1 MKENLKKI
9 FQDISKGKLTQT
21 EALEKIKTIKL
32 QEQGKVI
39 GTMLSTPVWRK
50 DMPVS
55 EVEIEYTEHHIILCE
70 MPHLKENE
78 IKKFLPDSHFVS
90 LSSGADQSIADRY
103 ERHAMSCF
111 DYLHQIL
118 SNKPLGNI
126 LIQIVIGNDVEQVVF
141 MGLSG
146 LLQTA
151 TLENPVLK
159 GQIIRTQLDIEAKEL
174 SSQLRENVSS
184 FEDHQVKYDQNI
196 RYVLRRKEIQASD
209 VSPKIAFKDR
219 GVYLITGG
227 MGGLGILFTKEIL
240 KQTTYSRVIVTGRSA
255 LTIERKAILEA
266 LPVRNNT
273 VEYRQLDL
281 SNSEQVNQLIITISK
296 EYKQLNGILHCAGMT
311 SDNFIVKKTRDEF
324 GNVLIPKVTG
334 TFNLDQASKDIDLDF
349 LVLFSSVASQIGNVG
364 QADYAVANGFM
375 DQFAVYR
382 NHLVLKDQRQG
393 HTLSI
398 NWPLWQD
405 GGMQIDQASQEI
417 LKQTMQIQPMET
429 IVGMH
434 AFYCSLELNQDQVLV
449 IKGDLLQLHDNKK
462 IDKEIINASMI
473 TNNSHNDL
481 FEKTEDYLCKE
492 FSLLLKL
499 TTRKIDPQEPL
510 EKYGID
516 SILAMK
522 FTSQLE
528 ETFGALPKT
537 LFFEYQTI
545 RELTEYFVKSYQHQ
559 LTILFNTAPDDNI
572 SIKKSTDI
580 KSKTDER
587 IAHKLISGKRFSRPR
602 PSIDLTNSTH
612 SVSVDPIAIVGLS
625 GRYPNSVDIA
635 AYWDNLKEGRDC
647 ITEVPKERWD
657 WRAYYSEDRSKSG
670 YHYSKWGGFIEG
682 VDEFDP
688 RFFNISPREAA
699 SIDPQER
706 LFLQH
711 SWMAI
716 EDAGYTR
723 SSLQIPRKEGLA
735 GQVGVYAGVMYG
747 EYNLSGSL
755 ASIANRVSYFLNL
768 HGPSMTL
775 DTMCSSSLTSI
786 HLACQDLKEGR
797 TDLGIAG
804 GVNVSIHPNKYQML
818 SSGQFISSAGHCQSF
833 GEGGD
838 GYIPGEGVGVVVL
851 KRLSEAKRDGNHI
864 YGVIKGS
871 SLNHGGKTNGY
882 SVPNP
887 KAQANAITEALKVS
901 DTDPRHISYIE
912 AHGTGTKL
920 GDPIEIAALSK
931 AFEGDQAEKNTG
943 YCLLGSAKS
952 NIGHCESAAGIAG
965 LTKIL
970 LQMEHGQIVPSLHS
984 KRLNPHIDFDNT
996 PFIVNQELRDW
1007 DPPLILGK
1015 TYPRIAGISS
1025 FGAGGSNAHIIL
1037 EEYIDVHRSVLN
1049 TNQVTNV
1056 GIVLSART
1064 FDQLKQKVVDLL
1076 SYLRKFDQESIDL
1089 DLTSMSYTLQI
1100 GREAMDKRLGLVVNS
1115 VVELKEK
1122 LESYLDDTKGVE
1134 GMYRGEVKRDENFSE
1149 LATDTV
1155 IQEWLSGKK
1164 IAKLLD
1170 VWVKGGAVDWHQ
1182 LYGDV
1187 LPGLMSLPTYP
1198 FARERYWIAVSDTV
1212 SQVENNTA
1220 ISVLHPLVHS
1230 NTSDFKD
1237 HKYSSTFSG
1246 DAFFISNLSTG
1257 HKEIS
1262 VVVYLEMARVAIA
1275 EALPK
1280 EKAPYFLEF
1289 SNTVWSGPL
1298 IFKDDI
1304 EVHIALFEQTEEGVC
1319 FEVYSGIEEKEVI
1332 YCQGEAIVHD
1342 ELPLTTVDIKVLRS
1356 KMQRS
1361 VLPSSHHNI
1370 TSIFQEDK
1378 QLLVELSLPE
1388 DLFSEEEVYVL
1399 HPGILKEVLQSGL
1412 LLFSGTALEP
1422 TSIDSLQIKSN
1433 CTANMWGWIRY
1444 SSGRTDALDIDLYDK
1459 EGKEC
1464 VQMYGVVYQEVVH
1477 DFIEDNFSQ
1486 EEVVK
1491 PSLDLEEIQR
1501 LPRELSIP
1509 ILSKIVLENS
1519 EVEKF
1524 TENTLE
1530 KPTQILLVTPDTFGI
1545 EEMEDSVLDKTTTTL
1560 SDITSYND
1568 QRGEFSNASLIKLF
1582 DHDKGLYSLVISAP
1596 DKNTLSSDLISEL
1609 VEALTYAKEISS
1621 LKVLLLRGGNVF
1633 LQGDRTSY
1641 NESVKSGL
1649 YQTIA
1654 SFPFPIIAE
1663 MKGSAIG
1670 AGFLIGGLCDFMICS
1685 EESNYSYTNYKEG
1698 FFPGLE
1704 EELWFKERF
1713 GNALTHSFLYQ
1724 SEKLTGK
1731 ALQEQ
1736 GCSCPVLASNR
1747 ISSFI
1752 ESFALDLCEKSKDA
1766 LQLLKQ
1772 HLGHKLLTLAEQLD
1786 VVPTIQVESIV
1797 TTKPQLTFDSKY
1809 LKLEADTDHVLTIT
1823 LHKGE
1828 KNCSLENIVSELKTI
1843 YAQLDKDN
1851 YYKVIVL
1858 SSDIAD
1864 FVSVSDLM
1872 SSQEVVLEFQDQ
1884 ILKSPIP
1891 IIAVTNSNAKDIAWL
1906 ICSSCD
1912 VCIYHAQ
1919 GEYSVSGLVEV
1930 PELAMRSVTL
1940 FSHRLGCTMSNELL
1954 LAGKTYTGIEL
1965 QDQVGSLIVTNDV
1978 FSEALNQASKW
1989 VKLPLEVVRTWKK
2002 TQTSLL
2008 KKTIEELPVWS
2019 KEQTKT
2025 SEVLPKTI
2033 TSITLST
2040 KVIKAKSYPEG
2051 IIEITME
2058 DREAKNMFSDAFIEG
2073 MIEVFQHIAEYPF
2086 YKVVVLTGYD
2096 NYFAS
2101 GGTKDSLLAIQEGK
2115 AKFTDTKIFELAL
2128 DCKIPVISAMQG
2140 HGIGAGWSMGMF
2152 SDFVLFSEESRYV
2165 SPYMRYGFTPGAG
2178 ATLIFPDKIG
2188 YDLSRETLLRGVEY
2202 SGKVLQEKGMSFPVF
2217 PRKEIHSAALVL
2229 ARQITRY
2236 SRKSLVVIKDQL
2248 TAHLKKR
2255 LEITYSHELAMHEK
2269 TFVGRQ
2275 DTLQQIENH
2284 FYQDRTISKE
2294 AININA
2300 TEKSLAVNI
2309 EDTISHIDA
2318 LPNIISD
2325 LKKLLAKEL
2334 HLSED
2339 EIGENSQ
2346 FVDLGLD
2353 SIVGVTFIRTI
2364 NEKYDLSL
2372 QATIVYS
2379 YSTLA
2384 TLGAHIR
2391 EASEKQGI
2399 SVSKSVTSTITDIPK
2414 KEPKANTQD
2423 VFPNILLDLKKLLA
2437 KELHLSEDEIDDNSQ
2452 FVDLGLD
2459 SIVGVTFIRTINEK
2473 YGLSLQATIVYSY
2486 STLNALSDHIQD
2498 EIKQQG
2504 VFITDSAISTD
2515 IPEKIFQS
2523 DIPKAVRRRHLT
2535 SLRKGS
2541 QGNTTQFRKPSSRS
2555 QSIAVIGMSGQFP
2568 KAGDVE
2574 SFWQNIAQGKNCIDE
2589 VPKKRW
2595 DIEKYYQAG
2604 EAVADKT
2611 YSKWMGALEGYDLF
2625 DPMFFNIS
2633 PIEAEN
2639 MDPQQRL
2646 FLEACWHAIE
2656 HAGYNPHVFSGSK
2669 CGVYVGCAAGDYL
2682 QQSKKHQLSA
2692 QGFTGAAG
2700 SILAA
2705 RISYFLNLQGPCI
2718 SIDTACS
2725 SSLVAI
2731 ANACDAL
2738 VSGNIDAAL
2747 AGGVY
2752 IMATPSMHI
2761 MSSQSGMLSP
2771 DGRCHT
2777 FDQKANGFVPG
2788 EGVGVV
2794 MLKRLEDAEKDNDT
2808 ILGVVQGW
2816 GINQDG
2822 KTNGITAPN
2831 TESQTQLEQQVY
2843 DQFDIDPNNI
2853 QLIETHG
2860 TATKLGDPIEVEGLR
2875 RSFQKYTEET
2885 AYCALGSV
2893 KSNIGHCLTAA
2904 GVAGFIKVL
2913 QAMKYKQLPPTINFE
2928 QLNEHI
2934 NLDDGPFYVNT
2945 ELRDWEVRKSQQRQ
2959 AAISSFGFSGT
2970 NAHLV
2975 MGEYVSRNQEMI
2987 KQPVQVIT
2995 QNSEVIVPLSAK
3007 SEEQLKQ
3014 KASDLLDFIKKEK
3027 GELDLV
3033 DMAYT
3038 LQVGREAMEERLGF
3052 MVKDIDQLTE
3062 KLRAYCKGE
3071 DSIRGVYLGQVKRN
3085 KEGLQI
3091 ISNDDEM
3098 KETIVD
3104 NYISQRKL
3112 SKLLDLWV
3120 KGLELGWNKLYGNHK
3135 PKRINLPLYPFARER
3150 YWIEKTTD
3158 SYKKENKN
3166 ALEVLHPLVHK
3177 NTSDL
3182 RQQSY
3187 NTIFDGEEFF
3197 IRENKIQGDSVLP
3210 GLACLEMARAAMV
3223 MANPPQDE
3231 SAVIELHHI
3240 SFTKPIVVEEI
3251 KEVKIAL
3258 FASEEGHVGEQIG
3271 IEIYSTEEEEQ
3282 ELYFEGQVMYSLL
3295 NETTTLDILQLKD
3308 EMKQIALKPKDIYTD
3323 LSKRGYVY
3331 GSNLQRISSIYQ
3343 GDNQL
3348 LAEVSIPLL
3357 EENDQKEFVLY
3368 PSIMEGVMQACIGLV
3383 ADIESLGQPLFPTSL
3398 DTVRILSSCTSEMN
3412 IWVRIKD
3419 IKAKNH
3425 ILDIDLIDQQGN
3437 ICVEIRGIS
3446 LQCLDEKTNT
3456 SENLEKEVEVYQ
3468 DKYDDTVLQ
3477 PEEVS
3482 QKLFFKEYWKEQP
3495 LALGSS
3501 LTNNR
3506 QIIIFANKEFK
3517 DSIINSDNTNQFAKA
3532 IFVFQ
3537 EQKYEKVSENFYHCR
3552 SNNVLDIQKV
3562 LNDVN
3567 DKSNKSIGLIYTWAK
3582 NTKEKGV
3589 HALFNVF
3596 KAIKRFDNPIDV
3608 TLVGN
3613 YDPSSIETCWDYSW
3627 IGFERSLK
3635 LVVPNSKISLL
3646 YTDSSGSISQQLLDA
3661 IQHPG
3666 VIRYKDEQR
3675 FELSYK
3681 PFDLDSTVKTP
3692 VLKKNGSY
3700 LITGGVGK
3708 LGFELARYLAKE
3720 YQAKL
3725 LLLGRRPL
3733 VSGIQEKMDQLKQ
3746 EGAKEV
3752 HYYSVDIS
3760 NRKAITSWAK
3770 NIPFNLSGII
3780 HAAGVEGSEVFYE
3793 KTTKRINEVLQPKS
3807 KGIIVLDEVLNQQ
3820 PLDFVCY
3827 FSSSAAMLGD
3837 FGSCDYA
3844 IANRF
3849 LMAYAYYREQ
3859 KNQNNGKSIVIN
3871 WPFWK
3876 DGGMGKGDFEQAAFY
3891 LKSSGQ
3897 EVLETPEGVTIWDD
3911 IIKSNQTQT
3920 LVLKGKPNRIKQFLD
3935 RIYTTKLLDQLP
3947 FNVQNQQA
3955 HMGKGWKIQYQDL
3968 SLQECVYADLIK
3980 LVSMSL
3986 KIPSEKLDGVTNL
3999 ADYGFDS
4006 ISLTTFAKK
4015 LGTHLFIT
4023 VTPAIFYNYSTIK
4036 KLSDYFVQDYHNH
4049 LEEFYNKPQSEIV
4062 ERQQVDTKKPVLRKT
4077 TIQKR
4082 FLQTKSKDTS
4092 YLSSLAQE
4100 PIAIIGLSGR
4110 FPGADTADQLWE
4122 MLEKGES
4129 GISEIPLSRWDW
4141 RDYFS
4146 KSGDSDNKISTN
4158 KGGFINN
4165 VDEFDPLFFEIT
4177 PREAEAMDPG
4187 QRMLLIEAY
4196 KAIEDAQIDPSSLRG
4211 TPVGVFAGMEES
4223 QYSSLIS
4230 DEQGV
4235 GNSGNAMIS
4244 SRLSYYLDLQGPTIA
4259 TNTACSSGLVAMH
4272 QAIMSLRNRECESA
4286 LVAGISSLILSPEF
4300 YVKMSQA
4307 GMLSEDGQCY
4317 SFAKKA
4323 NGIGASEA
4331 VVVLMLKPLSAAIEA
4346 GNPVYGTIKASG
4358 INFDGKTNG
4367 VTAPSG
4373 KSQETLIKNVYTN
4386 YNINPQDISHI
4397 IAHGTGTKLGDP
4409 IELNALNDAFKKLIE
4424 KQPDSKQTT
4433 HCAITSCKSNL
4444 GHTMAASGLV
4454 SVVSLL
4460 KGLQHNKIPA
4470 TINCE
4475 DENDYINWEN
4485 SPFYINK
4492 ITKEWKKEQ
4501 DKPRMGGISSFGRS
4515 GTNAH
4520 VVIEEYITPM
4530 TSQFSS
4536 VAHPGKDTQIM
4547 IVLSAKTEEQLL
4559 QKVSDLLVL
4568 IKNPD
4573 QTIDLLSM
4581 AYSLQVT
4588 REVMEIRLG
4597 CIVNSVE
4604 QLVDKLQAY
4613 LNSEKNI
4620 EGIYRGEAKHYDTSI
4635 SIFNSDTD
4643 LQETINKWI
4652 ANKKLSKVLELWV
4665 KGLELDW
4672 NKLYRE
4678 VKPKCIN
4685 LPKYPFAKERYWIN
4699 KTASEKVPE
4708 NLSIRENGNYE
4719 IIENLIDQIES
4730 ESIETEQGIDLLKK
4744 YSIH

>member
-39 GTMLSTPVWRK
+39 GTMLYTPVWRK
-50 DMPVS
+50 NMPVS
-55 EVEIEYTEHHIILCE
+55 ESEIQYTEHHIILCE
-70 MPHLKENE
+70 VPKLKENE
-78 IKKFLPDSHFVS
+78 IKRLLPGCHFIS
-90 LSSGADQSIADRY
+90 LSSGEDQSIADRY
-103 ERHAMSCF
+103 ESHAMSCF
-111 DYLHQIL
+111 DYLQQIL
-118 SNKPLGNI
+118 SNKPYGNI
-126 LIQIVIGNDVEQVVF
+126 LIQIVVGNDIEQVVF

-159 GQIIRTQLDIEAKEL
+159 GQIIRTHFDIGAKEL
-174 SSQLRENVSS
+174 SLQLQENVSS
-184 FEDHQVKYDQNI
+184 FEDHQIKYDQNI
-196 RYVLRRKEIQASD
+196 RYVLKREEIQASD
-209 VSPKIAFKDR
+209 VNPKIAFKDR

-240 KQTTYSRVIVTGRSA
+240 KQTTHSRVIVTGRSA
-255 LTIERKAILEA
+255 LTTERKVILEA

-281 SNSEQVNQLIITISK
+281 SNLEQVNQLIITISK

-324 GNVLIPKVTG
+324 GGVLIPKVTG

-364 QADYAVANGFM
+364 QADYAAANGFM

-382 NHLVLKDQRQG
+382 NQLVQKDQRQG
-393 HTLSI
+393 QTLSI

-434 AFYCSLELNQDQVLV
+434 AFYCSLELNQDQALV
-449 IKGDLLQLHDNKK
+449 IKGDLFQLHDNKK
-462 IDKEIINASMI
+462 IDQEIINSPMI
-473 TNNSHNDL
+473 TNKGHSDL

-499 TTRKIDPQEPL
+499 TSRKIDPQEPL

-522 FTSQLE
+522 FTSLLE

-545 RELTEYFVKSYQHQ
+545 RELTEYFLKSYQHQ
-559 LTILFNTAPDDNI
+559 LTALFNTTSGNNI
-572 SIKKSTDI
+572 SIEESADI
-580 KSKTDER
+580 KSGTDER
-587 IAHKLISGKRFSRPR
+587 KEHKLISGKRFNRPR
-602 PSIDLTNSTH
+602 PFIDLTNSIH
-612 SVSVDPIAIVGLS
+612 SASVDPIAIVGLS

-635 AYWDNLKEGRDC
+635 GYWDNLKEGRDC
-647 ITEVPKERWD
+647 ITEIPKNRWD

-711 SWMAI
+711 SWKAI

-887 KAQANAITEALKVS
+887 KAQASAITEALKIS

-931 AFEGDQAEKNTG
+931 AFEGNQTEKDKG

-965 LTKIL
+965 LTKIV
-970 LQMEHGQIVPSLHS
+970 LQMAHGKIVPSLHS

-1007 DPPLILGK
+1007 DPPVVNGK
-1015 TYPRIAGISS
+1015 ELPRIAGISS

-1037 EEYIDVHRSVLN
+1037 EEYINVDRPVLN
-1049 TNQVTNV
+1049 TDQVIDV

-1064 FDQLKQKVVDLL
+1064 SDQLRQKTVDLL
-1076 SYLRKFDQESIDL
+1076 GYLGMPDQECTDI
-1089 DLTSMSYTLQI
+1089 DLTSMSYTLQV
-1100 GREAMDKRLGLVVNS
+1100 GREAMDKRLGLVVS
-1115 VVELKEK
+1115 SIVELKEK
-1122 LESYLDDTKGVE
+1122 LESYLDDTKE
-1134 GMYRGEVKRDENFSE
+1134 IEEIYQGEVKRDGDFSG

-1155 IQEWLSGKK
+1155 IQEWISDKK

-1170 VWVKGGAVDWHQ
+1170 VWVKGYAVDWHQ

-1198 FARERYWIAVSDTV
+1198 FARERYWTAVSDTA

-1220 ISVLHPLVHS
+1220 VSVLHPLVHS
-1230 NTSDFKD
+1230 NISDLKN

-1246 DAFFISNLSTG
+1246 DAFFISSLSNG

-1262 VVVYLEMARVAIA
+1262 VTVYLEMARAAIA

-1298 IFKDDI
+1298 IFRDDI
-1304 EVHIALFEQTEEGVC
+1304 EVHIALFKQTEEGVC

-1342 ELPLTTVDIKVLRS
+1342 ELPLTTLDIKALRA
-1356 KMQRS
+1356 KMERS
-1361 VLPSSHHNI
+1361 VLSSSHQNI
-1370 TSIFQEDK
+1370 TSIFQGDK
-1378 QLLVELSLPE
+1378 QLLAELNLPE
-1388 DLFSEEEVYVL
+1388 ELLSEEEVYVL
-1399 HPGILKEVLQSGL
+1399 HPAILKEVLQSGL

-1422 TSIDSLQIKSN
+1422 TGIDSLQIKSS
-1433 CTANMWGWIRY
+1433 CTANMWVWVRY
-1444 SSGRTDALDIDLYDK
+1444 SSGRADALDIDLCDQ
-1459 EGKEC
+1459 EGKVC
-1464 VQMYGVVYQEVVH
+1464 VQLYGVGYQEVVH
-1477 DFIEDNFSQ
+1477 DFIEETFNQ
-1486 EEVVK
+1486 QEVVK
-1491 PSLDLEEIQR
+1491 PSLNLEEIQR
-1501 LPRELSIP
+1501 SPQQLSIP
-1509 ILSKIVLENS
+1509 ISSKIVLENS

-1524 TENTLE
+1524 IENTLE
-1530 KPTQILLVTPDTFGI
+1530 KPTQILLVTPGTSGI
-1545 EEMEDSVLDKTTTTL
+1545 EEVEDSVLDKTTTTL
-1560 SDITSYND
+1560 SDITPYDS
-1568 QRGEFSNASLIKLF
+1568 QRGELSNASLIKLF

-1596 DKNTLSSDLISEL
+1596 DKNTLSSGLISEL
-1609 VEALTYAKEISS
+1609 VEALAYVKEISS

-1641 NESVKSGL
+1641 NESVRSGL
-1649 YQTIA
+1649 YQAIA

-1670 AGFLIGGLCDFMICS
+1670 AGFLIGGLCDFMMCS
-1685 EESNYSYTNYKEG
+1685 EESKYSFTNYKEG
-1698 FFPGLE
+1698 FFPGVE

-1713 GNALTHSFLYQ
+1713 GNAFAYNFLYQ
-1724 SEKLTGK
+1724 SEGLTGK
-1731 ALQEQ
+1731 GLQKQ
-1736 GCSCPVLASNR
+1736 GCSCPILALDQV
-1747 ISSFI
+1747 SSFT
-1752 ESFALDLCEKSKDA
+1752 ESFALDLCEKSRDA

-1772 HLGHKLLTLAEQLD
+1772 HLGRKLFTLTEQLV
-1786 VVPTIQVESIV
+1786 VVPTIQVESTV
-1797 TTKPQLTFDSKY
+1797 TIKPRLTFDSKY

-1823 LHKGE
+1823 LHTGG
-1828 KNCSLENIVSELKTI
+1828 KNCSLENIISGLKTI
-1843 YAQLDKDN
+1843 FTQLDKDN

-1858 SSDIAD
+1858 TSDIAD
-1864 FVSVSDLM
+1864 FVSVSDLAG
-1872 SSQEVVLEFQDQ
+1872 SQEVVLEFQDL
-1884 ILKSPIP
+1884 ILESPLP
-1891 IIAVTNSNAKDIAWL
+1891 IVVVINSNAKDIGWL
-1906 ICSSCD
+1906 ISSSCD

-1919 GEYSVSGLVEV
+1919 GEYSVSGLIEV
-1930 PELAMRSVTL
+1930 PELAMRSAML
-1940 FSHRLGCTMSNELL
+1940 FSHRLGCTMSKELL
-1954 LAGKTYTGIEL
+1954 LAGKTYTGTEL
-1965 QDQVGSLIVTNDV
+1965 QDQAGSLIVTDDV
-1978 FSEALNQASKW
+1978 FSEALNQASRW
-1989 VKLPLEVVRTWKK
+1989 VKLPLETVRTWKK
-2002 TQTSLL
+2002 AQTSLL
-2008 KKTIEELPVWS
+2008 KKTIEELPVWLE
-2019 KEQTKT
+2019 EQTKT
-2025 SEVLPKTI
+2025 SELLPKTI
-2033 TSITLST
+2033 TDITLST
-2040 KVIKAKSYPEG
+2040 KVIKAKSYPKG
-2051 IIEITME
+2051 IIEVTME
-2058 DREAKNMFSDAFIEG
+2058 DREAKNMFSDAFIAG
-2073 MIEVFQHIAEYPF
+2073 MIEVFMHIEEHPS

-2165 SPYMRYGFTPGAG
+2165 SPYMKYGFTPGAG

-2202 SGKVLQEKGMSFPVF
+2202 SGKALQDKRMSFPVF
-2217 PRKEIHSAALVL
+2217 PRKKTHSAALVL

-2236 SRKSLVVIKDQL
+2236 SRKSLVGIKDQL

-2255 LEITYSHELAMHEK
+2255 LETTYSHELAMHET

-2275 DTLQQIENH
+2275 DTLQQIESH
-2284 FYQDRTISKE
+2284 FYQDSTISKE
-2294 AININA
+2294 AINA
-2300 TEKSLAVNI
+2300 TEKSPAVNI
-2309 EDTISHIDA
+2309 EDTVLRIDE
-2318 LPNIISD
+2318 LPDIISD

-2339 EIGENSQ
+2339 EIDENSQ

-2379 YSTLA
+2379 YATLA
-2384 TLGAHIR
+2384 ALGTHIK
-2391 EASEKQGI
+2391 EVSEKQGI
-2399 SVSKSVTSTITDIPK
+2399 SVSRSVTSTITDIPK
-2414 KEPKANTQD
+2414 KEPEANTQSI
-2423 VFPNILLDLKKLLA
+2423 FPNILLDLKKLLA

-2459 SIVGVTFIRTINEK
+2459 SIVGVTFIHTINEK

-2486 STLNALSDHIQD
+2486 STLSALSDHIQD
-2498 EIKQQG
+2498 KIKQKG
-2504 VFITDSAISTD
+2504 VLITDATVSAD
-2515 IPEKIFQS
+2515 IPEKVFQS
-2523 DIPKAVRRRHLT
+2523 TIPKAVKGRRLT
-2535 SLRKGS
+2535 SLRKGL
-2541 QGNTTQFRKPSSRS
+2541 QENANQFTKSSSRS
-2555 QSIAVIGMSGQFP
+2555 QSIAVIGMAGQFP
-2568 KAGDVE
+2568 EAGDVE
-2574 SFWQNIAQGKNCIDE
+2574 SFWQNIAQGKNCIRE
-2589 VPKKRW
+2589 IPKKRW

-2604 EAVADKT
+2604 ETVEGKT
-2611 YSKWMGALEGYDLF
+2611 YSKWMGALEDYDLF

-2633 PIEAEN
+2633 PIEAES

-2646 FLEACWHAIE
+2646 FLETCWHTIE

-2700 SILAA
+2700 SILAS
-2705 RISYFLNLQGPCI
+2705 RISYFLNLQGPCV

-2738 VSGNIDAAL
+2738 VSGSIDSAL

-2777 FDQKANGFVPG
+2777 FDQRANGFVPG

-2831 TESQTQLEQQVY
+2831 TESQIQLEQQVY
-2843 DQFDIDPNNI
+2843 DQFDVDPNNI

-2875 RSFQKYTEET
+2875 RSFQKYTEER

-2913 QAMKYKQLPPTINFE
+2913 QAMKHKQLPPTINFE

-2934 NLDDGPFYVNT
+2934 NLEGSPFYVNT
-2945 ELRDWEVRKSQQRQ
+2945 ELRDWEVRESQQRQ

-2975 MGEYVSRNQEMI
+2975 MGEYVSQNQEVV
-2987 KQPVQVIT
+2987 KRPVQVIT
-2995 QNSEVIVPLSAK
+2995 QNSDFIVPLSAK

-3014 KASDLLDFIKKEK
+3014 KASDLLKFIKEEK

-3052 MVKDIDQLTE
+3052 MVRDIDQLTE
-3062 KLRAYCKGE
+3062 KLRAYSEGE

-3104 NYISQRKL
+3104 NYISQKKL

-3120 KGLELGWNKLYGNHK
+3120 KGLELDWNKLYGDHK

-3150 YWIEKTTD
+3150 YWIEKTVD
-3158 SYKKENKN
+3158 SYKKENKK

-3197 IRENKIQGDSVLP
+3197 IKENKIQGNKALP
-3210 GLACLEMARAAMV
+3210 GLACLEMARAAMIL
-3223 MANPPQDE
+3223 ANAAQDE
-3231 SAVIELHHI
+3231 SAVIELHHVF
-3240 SFTKPIVVEEI
+3240 FTKPIVVEET
-3251 KEVKIAL
+3251 KEVRIAL
-3258 FASEEGHVGEQIG
+3258 FAGEEEGHVGEQISV
-3271 IEIYSTEEEEQ
+3271 EIYSTEEEQ
-3282 ELYFEGQVMYSLL
+3282 EIYFQGQVTYSHLK
-3295 NETTTLDILQLKD
+3295 EPATLDILQLKD
-3308 EMKQIALKPKDIYTD
+3308 EMKKIALKPKDIYTD
-3323 LSKRGYVY
+3323 LSKRGHVY
-3331 GSNLQRISSIYQ
+3331 GSTLRGISCIYQ

-3383 ADIESLGQPLFPTSL
+3383 TDIESLSQPLFPTSL
-3398 DTVRILSSCTSEMN
+3398 NAIRILSSCTKEMN

-3419 IKAKNH
+3419 IKTTNH

-3437 ICVEIRGIS
+3437 ICIEMRGLS
-3446 LQCLDEKTNT
+3446 LQSLGEKTNA
-3456 SENLEKEVEVYQ
+3456 SENVEKAIEVYQ
-3468 DKYDDTVLQ
+3468 DKFDDTVLQ
-3477 PEEVS
+3477 REEVS
-3482 QKLFFKEYWKEQP
+3482 QELFFKEYWQDQP
-3495 LALGSS
+3495 LTFDTS
-3501 LTNNR
+3501 LPDSK
-3506 QIIIFANKEFK
+3506 QLIIFADKEFK
-3517 DSIINSDNTNQFAKA
+3517 ESIINSDNTGQFTKA

-3552 SNNVLDIQKV
+3552 SNNVSDIQKV
-3562 LNDVN
+3562 LKGVN

-3582 NTKEKGV
+3582 NNKEKGI

-3596 KAIKRFDNPIDV
+3596 NAIKRFDNPVDI

-3613 YDPSSIETCWDYSW
+3613 YNPSSVETCWDYSW

-3635 LVVPNSKISLL
+3635 LVLPNSKISLL
-3646 YTDSSGSISQQLLDA
+3646 YTDSSGCTPQQLLDA
-3661 IQHPG
+3661 VQHPG
-3666 VIRYKDEQR
+3666 VIWYKDQQR
-3675 FELSYK
+3675 FELSYR
-3681 PFDLDSTVKTP
+3681 PFDLSDTTKTP
-3692 VLKKNGSY
+3692 VLRKNGSY
-3700 LITGGVGK
+3700 LITGGIGK

-3733 VSGIQEKMDQLKQ
+3733 VSEIQEKIDQLKQ

-3752 HYYSVDIS
+3752 YYYSVDIS

-3770 NIPFNLSGII
+3770 NLPFNLSGII
-3780 HAAGVEGSEVFYE
+3780 HTAGVEGSEVFYE
-3793 KTTKRINEVLQPKS
+3793 KTTKSINEVLQPKS
-3807 KGIIVLDEVLNQQ
+3807 KGIMVLDEILNEQ

-3859 KNQNNGKSIVIN
+3859 KNQNNGKSVVIN

-3897 EVLETPEGVTIWDD
+3897 DVLETSEGITIWND
-3911 IIKSNQTQT
+3911 IIQSNQTQT
-3920 LVLKGKPNRIKQFLD
+3920 LVLKGKPNRVEQFLD
-3935 RIYTTKLLDQLP
+3935 RTYAAEPLDQLP
-3947 FNVQNQQA
+3947 SNIQNQHA
-3955 HMGKGWKIQYQDL
+3955 HMGKGWKVQYQDL
-3968 SLQECVYADLIK
+3968 LLQECVYADLIK
-3980 LVSMSL
+3980 LVSTNL

-4006 ISLTTFAKK
+4006 ISLTTFAKE
-4015 LGTHLFIT
+4015 LRTHFFIT
-4023 VTPAIFYNYSTIK
+4023 ITPAVFYNYSTIK
-4036 KLSDYFVQDYHNH
+4036 KLSDYFVQDYRNH
-4049 LEEFYNKPQSEIV
+4049 LEEFYNKPQSKII
-4062 ERQQVDTKKPVLRKT
+4062 ERQQVDAKKPVLKKT
-4077 TIQKR
+4077 AIQKR
-4082 FLQTKSKDTS
+4082 FLQTKPKNTS
-4092 YLSSLAQE
+4092 YFSNLAQE
-4100 PIAIIGLSGR
+4100 PIAIIGMSGR

-4146 KSGDSDNKISTN
+4146 RSGGSDNKISTN

-4223 QYSSLIS
+4223 QYNSLIS

-4307 GMLSEDGQCY
+4307 GMLSQDGQCY

-4331 VVVLMLKPLSAAIEA
+4331 IVVLMLKPLSAAIEA
-4346 GNPVYGTIKASG
+4346 GNPIYGTIKASG

-4373 KSQETLIKNVYTN
+4373 KSQEALIKNVYTN
-4386 YNINPQDISHI
+4386 YSINPQDISHI

-4433 HCAITSCKSNL
+4433 NCAITSCKSNL

-4475 DENDYINWEN
+4475 EENDYISWEN

-4492 ITKEWKKEQ
+4492 ITTEWKKEQ

-4520 VVIEEYITPM
+4520 VVIEEYTRPITP
-4530 TSQFSS
+4530 QFSS
-4536 VAHPGKDTQIM
+4536 VVHPREDAQIM

-4559 QKVSDLLVL
+4559 QKVSDLLTL

-4573 QTIDLLSM
+4573 QTIDLLSI

-4604 QLVDKLQAY
+4604 ELVDKLQAY

-4620 EGIYRGEAKHYDTSI
+4620 ESFYRGEAKHYDTSI

-4643 LQETINKWI
+4643 LQETIDKWI
-4652 ANKKLSKVLELWV
+4652 ANKKLLKVLELWV

-4672 NKLYRE
+4672 NKLYGE
-4678 VKPKCIN
+4678 VKPKCIG
-4685 LPKYPFAKERYWIN
+4685 LPKYPFAKERYWIKKTTSKHVIENTPVAIN
-4699 KTASEKVPE
+4699 K
-4708 NLSIRENGNYE
+4708 NYE
-4719 IIENLIDQIES
+4719 IIENLVDQIEN
-4730 ESIETEQGIDLLKK
+4730 ESITTDQAIGLLKK
-4744 YSIH
+4744 YSTY